1 MTELQAFILGL
12 IQGLAE
18 FLPISSSGHLTLG
31 QMFFGLSDV
40 PMTLD
45 ILLHLGTLLAV
56 FVVYWKRIWNMIVH
70 PIASE
75 LKYLILATI
84 PAVLA
89 ALFLG
94 DFIDRLFEGAYLGF
108 SFLLTSFVLVLGEAV
123 NRLRPRTSKHKQVN
137 AVDAI
142 VMGCMQAVAIAPGL
156 SRSGSTICGGMFS
169 GLSRKRAADFS
180 FLMSIP
186 AILGSAVLDLKD
198 MYDEASAIGISFGTQ
213 FIERIVEMGGAIPV
227 IIAVATAAISGFLA
241 IKLMLKIVKK
251 VGMRWF
257 AVYTFLLGAFMIAY
271 QMFFAA

>member
-1 MTELQAFILGL
+1 MTEIQAFILGL

-31 QMFFGLSDV
+31 QMFFNLNDV

-56 FVVYWKRIWNMIVH
+56 FAVYWRRIVRMIIH

-89 ALFLG
+89 ALFLS
-94 DFIDRLFEGAYLGF
+94 DFIDQLFEGAYLGF

-123 NRLRPRTSKHKQVN
+123 NRLRVSKHKKVN
-137 AVDAI
+137 ALDAI

-169 GLSRKRAADFS
+169 GLTRRRAADFS

-198 MYDEASAIGISFGTQ
+198 MYEEASAAGISFGTQ
-213 FIERIVEMGGAIPV
+213 FVERIAEMGGAVPV
-227 IIAVATAAISGFLA
+227 LIAVATAAVSGFLA
-241 IKLMLKIVKK
+241 IKLMLAIVKK
-251 VGMRWF
+251 IGMRWF

-271 QMFFAA
+271 QLLMG

>member
-1 MTELQAFILGL
+1 MSVIEAVILGL

-31 QMFFGLSDV
+31 QMFLGLQEV

-45 ILLHLGTLLAV
+45 ILLHLGTLIAV
-56 FVVYWKRIWNMIVH
+56 FIVYWKKIFRWIAH
-70 PIASE
+70 PFASE
-75 LKYLILATI
+75 LKYVVLATI
-84 PAVLA
+84 PTVLA

-94 DFIDRLFEGAYLGF
+94 DFIDKLFEGAYLGV
-108 SFLLTSFVLVLGEAV
+108 SFLMTSFVLIAGESV
-123 NRLRPRTSKHKQVN
+123 NRLRVNKHKKVN
-137 AVDAI
+137 AVDAL

-169 GLSRKRAADFS
+169 GLTRKRAADFS

-198 MYDEASAIGISFGTQ
+198 MYDLSVANGTE
-213 FIERIVEMGGAIPV
+213 FMVEFMSVIETLGGWLPV
-227 IIAVATAAISGFLA
+227 LVSVAVAAVSGLLA

-257 AVYTFLLGAFMIAY
+257 AVYTFLLGIGLIGYQILFM
-271 QMFFAA
+271 

>member
-31 QMFFGLSDV
+31 QMFFGLNDV

-45 ILLHLGTLLAV
+45 ILLHMGTLLAV
-56 FVVYWKRIWNMIVH
+56 FAVYWKRIWNMIVH

-94 DFIDRLFEGAYLGF
+94 DFIDQLFEGAYLGF
-108 SFLLTSFVLVLGEAV
+108 SFLMTSFVLVLGEAV
-123 NRLRPRTSKHKQVN
+123 NRLRVNKHKKVN
-137 AVDAI
+137 AMDAI

-156 SRSGSTICGGMFS
+156 SRSGSTICGGMFT
-169 GLSRKRAADFS
+169 GLTRKRAADFS

-198 MYDEASAIGISFGTQ
+198 MYDEASAVGISFGTQ
-213 FIERIVEMGGAIPV
+213 FIERIAEMGGAIPV
-227 IIAVATAAISGFLA
+227 IIAVATAAVSGFLA

-271 QMFFAA
+271 QLLMG

>member
-1 MTELQAFILGL
+1 MTNLDAFILGL

-31 QMFFGLSDV
+31 QMFLGVADV

-45 ILLHLGTLLAV
+45 ILLHLGTLVAV
-56 FVVYWKRIWNMIVH
+56 FAVYWRRIFNMILH
-70 PIASE
+70 PFTSE
-75 LKYLILATI
+75 LKWVALATVPTVI
-84 PAVLA
+84 A
-89 ALFLG
+89 ALLLG
-94 DFIDRLFEGAYLGF
+94 DFIDALFEGAYLGV
-108 SFLLTSFVLVLGEAV
+108 SFLLTSFVLILGESV
-123 NRLRPRTSKHKQVN
+123 NRLRRNKHKKVTWS
-137 AVDAI
+137 DAL

-169 GLSRKRAADFS
+169 GLTRKRAADFS

-198 MYDEASAIGISFGTQ
+198 MYDEAEVLGVSLGNQ
-213 FIERIVEMGGAIPV
+213 FMTVIEQMGGWIPV
-227 IIAVATAAISGFLA
+227 AISVATAAVSGFLA

-257 AVYTFLLGAFMIAY
+257 AVYTFLLGLGMIGY
-271 QMFFAA
+271 QMLAM

>member
-1 MTELQAFILGL
+1 MTVIQAFILGL

-18 FLPISSSGHLTLG
+18 FLPISSSGHLTMG

-45 ILLHLGTLLAV
+45 ILLHLGTLIAV
-56 FVVYWKRIWNMIVH
+56 FVVYWRKILGMIVH
-70 PIASE
+70 PIKSE

-94 DFIDRLFEGAYLGF
+94 DFIDQLFEGAFLGF
-108 SFLLTSFVLVLGEAV
+108 SFLLTSFVLVVGEAV
-123 NRLRPRTSKHKQVN
+123 NRLRVSKHKKVN
-137 AVDAI
+137 ALDAL

-156 SRSGSTICGGMFS
+156 SRSGSTICGGMFT
-169 GLSRKRAADFS
+169 GLTRKRAADFS
-180 FLMSIP
+180 VLMSIP

-198 MYDEASAIGISFGTQ
+198 MYDEASVLGVSFGAQ
-213 FIERIVEMGGAIPV
+213 FMQRIAEMGGMIPV
-227 IIAVATAAISGFLA
+227 IVGVLTAAVSGFLA
-241 IKLMLKIVKK
+241 IKLMLKIVKR

-257 AVYTFLLGAFMIAY
+257 AVYTFLVSAFLIAY
-271 QMFFAA
+271 QMFF

>member
-1 MTELQAFILGL
+1 MTEIQAFILGL

-31 QMFFGLSDV
+31 QMFFDLSEV

-56 FVVYWKRIWNMIVH
+56 FVVYWRRILNMIVH

-75 LKYLILATI
+75 LKYLIVATI

-94 DFIDRLFEGAYLGF
+94 DFIDKLFEGAYLGF
-108 SFLLTSFVLVLGEAV
+108 SFLLTSFVLVVGEAV
-123 NRLRPRTSKHKQVN
+123 NRLRTRKHKQVTLC
-137 AVDAI
+137 DSLI
-142 VMGCMQAVAIAPGL
+142 MGCMQAVAIAPGL
-156 SRSGSTICGGMFS
+156 SRSGSTICGGMVT
-169 GLSRKRAADFS
+169 GLTRKRAADFS

-198 MYDEASAIGISFGTQ
+198 MYDGAEAAGVAFGAQ
-213 FIERIVEMGGAIPV
+213 FMERIAEMGGVIPV
-227 IIAVATAAISGFLA
+227 VIAVATAAVSGFLA
-241 IKLMLKIVKK
+241 IKLMLKIVKR

-271 QMFFAA
+271 QMFMG

>member
-1 MTELQAFILGL
+1 MTDVQAFILGL

-31 QMFFGLSDV
+31 QMFFDLNEV

-45 ILLHLGTLLAV
+45 ILLHLGTLIAV
-56 FVVYWKRIWNMIVH
+56 FAVYWKRIWNMIVH

-84 PAVLA
+84 PAVAA

-94 DFIDRLFEGAYLGF
+94 DFIDQLFEGAYLGF
-108 SFLLTSFVLVLGEAV
+108 SFLMTSFVLVLGEAV
-123 NRLRPRTSKHKQVN
+123 NRLRTRKHKQVN
-137 AVDAI
+137 ALDAI

-156 SRSGSTICGGMFS
+156 SRSGSTICGGLFT
-169 GLSRKRAADFS
+169 GLTRRRAADFS

-198 MYDEASAIGISFGTQ
+198 MFDEASAAGISFGAQ
-213 FIERIVEMGGAIPV
+213 FVERIAEMGGAVPV
-227 IIAVATAAISGFLA
+227 LIAVGTAAVSGFLA

-271 QMFFAA
+271 QLLMG

>member
-1 MTELQAFILGL
+1 LTEIQAFILGL

-31 QMFFGLSDV
+31 QKFFGLTEV

-45 ILLHLGTLLAV
+45 ILLHLGTLVAV
-56 FVVYWKRIWNMIVH
+56 FIVYWRKILNMIIH

-84 PAVLA
+84 PTVIA
-89 ALFLG
+89 ALLLG
-94 DFIDRLFEGAYLGF
+94 DFIDGLFVGDGNYLGF

-123 NRLRPRTSKHKQVN
+123 NRLRTNKHKKVGC
-137 AVDAI
+137 VDAL
-142 VMGCMQAVAIAPGL
+142 VMGCMQSVAILPGL

-169 GLSRKRAADFS
+169 GLTRRRAADFS

-198 MYDEASAIGISFGTQ
+198 LYDEAEAAGVAFGAQ
-213 FIERIVEMGGAIPV
+213 FMERIAEMGGMIPV
-227 IIAVATAAISGFLA
+227 AIAVATAAVSGFLA
-241 IKLMLKIVKK
+241 IKLMLKIVKRI
-251 VGMRWF
+251 GMRWF
-257 AVYTFLLGAFMIAY
+257 AAYTFILGAFMIAY
-271 QMFFAA
+271 QVLVG